1 MDHPIEL
8 TFENQPLQL
17 IEHNGRMWLKSADI
31 ARALGYSRS
40 DRMTQVYERHKA
52 EFSPSMTTVFQT
64 LSLGHGMPPSEIRLF
79 SLRGAHLLG
88 MFARTAKGV
97 AFRRWVLD
105 QLEAIEA
112 QNSANRSLMAE
123 WFEARAALDG
133 QDRFAS
139 LCGRGLSEHKKR
151 KPPLVQRI
159 LQLTERMQP
168 SLALF

>member
-1 MDHPIEL
+1 MDYPTEL

-31 ARALGYSRS
+31 ARALGYARA
-40 DRMTQVYERHKA
+40 DRMSRVYDRHKA
-52 EFSPSMTTVFQT
+52 EFSASMTTILRT
-64 LSLGHGMPPSEIRLF
+64 PSLGRGAPPLEERLF

-105 QLEAIEA
+105 QLEAIEV

-123 WFEARAALDG
+123 WYEAKAALDG
-133 QDRFAS
+133 QERFAS
-139 LCGRGLSEHKKR
+139 LCGKGLSEHKQR
-151 KPPLVQRI
+151 KPPLLRRVVQI
-159 LQLTERMQP
+159 AEQLQP
-168 SLALF
+168 ALALF